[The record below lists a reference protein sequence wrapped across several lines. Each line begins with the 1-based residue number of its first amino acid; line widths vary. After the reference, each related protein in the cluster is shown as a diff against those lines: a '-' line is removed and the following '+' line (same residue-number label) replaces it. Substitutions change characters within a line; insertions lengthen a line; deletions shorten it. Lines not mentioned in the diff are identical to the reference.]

1 MESVWNAVL
10 KVRFIVLFCI
20 FLQGVFRAFSF
31 AFWFLRKIFFQIPEL
46 FQIFRFFSLQLSLYG
61 TLHSL
66 FENGRFSLASEL
78 LILLLGNPPVISNLK
93 MLPELFRKILAFI
106 RFGNYNYTVIL
117 QADAGTNCDRS
128 ANYEILNHRTNHRT
142 PGHLYLPYSDF
153 VRQET
158 RSPYWFCLGNS
169 SGHRNASDARI
180 KNVKYIKKPAESE
193 QWAVDRIIDS
203 NLKIGCFLP
212 LAVANE
218 RINLSSQIYLNRRFD
233 RLW

>member
-1 MESVWNAVL
+1 MECCVESPFYCPILHIFAR
-10 KVRFIVLFCI
+10 RFQSFFICFLI
-20 FLQGVFRAFSF
+20 FEKNIFSNPRTF
-31 AFWFLRKIFFQIPEL
+31 SDFP
-46 FQIFRFFSLQLSLYG
+46 FFSLQLSLYG

-106 RFGNYNYTVIL
+106 RFSNYNYTVIL

-193 QWAVDRIIDS
+193 Q
-203 NLKIGCFLP
+203 
-212 LAVANE
+212 
-218 RINLSSQIYLNRRFD
+218 
-233 RLW
+233 